1 MVYPEGNT
9 CNGRQICG
17 FKVRAL
23 VLPLLPR
30 CGLTLPCPSQ
40 LGPFQPGVPVQPMVI
55 SYARNKRM
63 DPCWVEPAG
72 LPVHIVAG
80 RLLLQFHNFMEA
92 RFVTNDI
99 VRLLRP
105 DARTCCVQVRY
116 LPVMRPSEAEKKE
129 PALFAAR
136 VQRAMADA
144 LGVPVTEHS
153 FADTRLL
160 FAARKLKLPLAPT
173 VLEMD
178 KVARL
183 WGASYADCR
192 DVLERFA
199 AAGGACCTMRIAAAC
214 VTRRVSYALPLL
226 AGPGATS
233 LGASELLTALR
244 LSTDEVPAEKAAAL
258 LATFAQSSGDRV
270 TFRELVA
277 GLAPLART
285 AKAMAPAGGDPVP
298 FVERAVAEIRANHL

>member
-17 FKVRAL
+17 FKARA
-23 VLPLLPR
+23 VDLPSPLSLGLRQPLPR
-30 CGLTLPCPSQ
+30 Q
-40 LGPFQPGVPVQPMVI
+40 LGPFQPGLPVQPMVI

-72 LPVHIVAG
+72 LPVHVVAG
-80 RLLLQFHNFMEA
+80 RMLLQFHNFMEA
-92 RFVTNDI
+92 RLTATACRHCCI
-99 VRLLRP
+99 LTRAP
-105 DARTCCVQVRY
+105 TARCAQVRY
-116 LPVMRPSEAEKKE
+116 LPVMRPSEAEKKD

-160 FAARKLKLPLAPT
+160 FAARKLKLPLAPA

-199 AAGGACCTMRIAAAC
+199 AAGGA
-214 VTRRVSYALPLL
+214 
-226 AGPGATS
+226 
-233 LGASELLTALR
+233 
-244 LSTDEVPAEKAAAL
+244 
-258 LATFAQSSGDRV
+258 
-270 TFRELVA
+270 
-277 GLAPLART
+277 
-285 AKAMAPAGGDPVP
+285 
-298 FVERAVAEIRANHL
+298 

>member
-1 MVYPEGNT
+1 M
-9 CNGRQICG
+9 
-17 FKVRAL
+17 
-23 VLPLLPR
+23 
-30 CGLTLPCPSQ
+30 
-40 LGPFQPGVPVQPMVI
+40 QPMVI

-72 LPVHIVAG
+72 LPVHVVAG
-80 RLLLQFHNFMEA
+80 RMLLQFHNFMEA
-92 RFVTNDI
+92 RLTATACRHCCI
-99 VRLLRP
+99 LTRAP
-105 DARTCCVQVRY
+105 TARCAQVRY
-116 LPVMRPSEAEKKE
+116 LPVMRPSEAEKKD

-160 FAARKLKLPLAPT
+160 FAARKLKLPLAPA

-199 AAGGACCTMRIAAAC
+199 AAGGA
-214 VTRRVSYALPLL
+214 
-226 AGPGATS
+226 
-233 LGASELLTALR
+233 
-244 LSTDEVPAEKAAAL
+244 
-258 LATFAQSSGDRV
+258 
-270 TFRELVA
+270 
-277 GLAPLART
+277 
-285 AKAMAPAGGDPVP
+285 
-298 FVERAVAEIRANHL
+298 